1 MAYHWQLAPSEVN
14 IDVEVAPD
22 TSLDVNAFPATPNGS
37 AQGASFP
44 TQGDAETYLG
54 EQWRRWAAAGVTA
67 VTLINGTTAVY
78 DMSLLPD

>member
-1 MAYHWQLAPSEVN
+1 MAFHWQVTPSELGA
-14 IDVEVAPD
+14 DVEVAPEAD
-22 TSLDVNAFPATPNGS
+22 ADALAAT

-54 EQWRRWAAAGVTA
+54 EHWRRWAAAGVTA
-67 VTLINGTTAVY
+67 VALIDGTTAVY